1 MLRLVRTVG
10 CLLLMY
16 ALVTAITA
24 RVGFSQSGASK
35 SAGGCQP
42 YELFFLPRLRRGG
55 RLGAQQVTKTSAL
68 VARGVRLKRGSR
80 EILRGVD
87 LHAEAG
93 ELVALMG
100 LSGSG
105 KTTMLRVIAGL
116 EPRDAGEVS
125 AAKVGMVF
133 QFHYLFEHLCAI
145 DNVTLAPTQVLG
157 VPMIDARRRALQLL
171 DQLGV
176 GHRAQALPRELS
188 GGEAQRVAIA
198 RALAVDPPLLLLD
211 EPTASL
217 DPARRNDLG
226 EALLQLAKSGRAL
239 VMTSHDDDF
248 VRDFATRVVVLANGE
263 VVEQGDPQRILSSPQ
278 HPATKE
284 LLQIER
290 ARKK

>member
-1 MLRLVRTVG
+1 MSVLKAT
-10 CLLLMY
+10 
-16 ALVTAITA
+16 
-24 RVGFSQSGASK
+24 
-35 SAGGCQP
+35 
-42 YELFFLPRLRRGG
+42 
-55 RLGAQQVTKTSAL
+55 
-68 VARGVRLKRGSR
+68 GVRLKRGAR

-87 LHAEAG
+87 LHASAG

-116 EPRDAGEVS
+116 EPSDAGEVS

-145 DNVTLAPTQVLG
+145 DNVTLAPIEVLG
-157 VPMIDARRRALQLL
+157 ATPADARQRALQLL

-226 EALLQLAKSGRAL
+226 EALLKLAESGRAL

-248 VRDFATRVVVLANGE
+248 VREFATRVVVLANGE
-263 VVEQGDPQRILSSPQ
+263 VVEQGDPETVLSAPR
-278 HPATKE
+278 HPATRE
-284 LLQIER
+284 LLQLER
-290 ARKK
+290 ARRGVQ